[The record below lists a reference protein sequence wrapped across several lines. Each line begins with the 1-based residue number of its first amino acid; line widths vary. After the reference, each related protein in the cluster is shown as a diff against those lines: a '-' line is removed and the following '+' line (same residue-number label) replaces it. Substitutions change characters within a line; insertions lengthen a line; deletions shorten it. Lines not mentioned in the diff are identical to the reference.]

1 MTRTLMLVGAQIQR
15 GEVLVMVQMKIGKN
29 FGQLVDKDLRFGS
42 HSVQFHRDHRG
53 IVHRTKNCL

>member
-1 MTRTLMLVGAQIQR
+1 MMRTLMLEGAQIQH
-15 GEVLVMVQMKIGKN
+15 GEVLVMVHLKIGKN

-53 IVHRTKNCL
+53 IVHRRKNCL